1 MRTPSERSIDDNEL
15 SPYAPKWARHS
26 NEQTRPSASA
36 DDVAH
41 EQEELVIG
49 NVRVPPSMTPR
60 TLDPSPVPDP
70 HMLRR
75 RLRTRTSRL
84 RIAGR
89 ALVAAAAAGA
99 AACYWVGVL
108 PSPGRA
114 GTDGP
119 FEAFTAMLPG
129 MTAEAPPKPEQRVA
143 ERVAKLQER
152 APAKSASAEVAAPAP
167 APVAVAAVAVPARV
181 AVPASAPPPK
191 AAETPAPGGDFAVA
205 SLPAAPRSVAVPPS
219 SPPVP
224 AAPAMRKLDA
234 EEIAMLLGRGEE
246 FVEAGDF
253 ASARPVL
260 QRAAEA
266 GSHRAALILAGT
278 YDPAVLLKVRVRGLE
293 PEPAKARYWYE
304 KAIDLGSSD
313 AKEQLARLV
322 GAKN

>member
-1 MRTPSERSIDDNEL
+1 MRTPSDRSIDDNEL

-26 NEQTRPSASA
+26 NEQTRPSTSA
-36 DDVAH
+36 DDVVH

-75 RLRTRTSRL
+75 RLRTRSSRL
-84 RIAGR
+84 RIVGR

-152 APAKSASAEVAAPAP
+152 APAKSAAPEVAAT
-167 APVAVAAVAVPARV
+167 APVAVAAVAAPARV
-181 AVPASAPPPK
+181 AVPASPPAPK

-205 SLPAAPRSVAVPPS
+205 SLPAAPRSVAAP
-219 SPPVP
+219 SPPAPAAP

-234 EEIAMLLGRGEE
+234 EVIAMLLGRGEE

>member
-1 MRTPSERSIDDNEL
+1 MRTPSDRSIDDNEL

-36 DDVAH
+36 EDVAH

-84 RIAGR
+84 RIVGR

-114 GTDGP
+114 GTEGP

-152 APAKSASAEVAAPAP
+152 APAKAAAAEVA
-167 APVAVAAVAVPARV
+167 APVAVAAVAAPVRV
-181 AVPASAPPPK
+181 AVPASPPAST
-191 AAETPAPGGDFAVA
+191 AAEPPAPGGDFAVA
-205 SLPAAPRSVAVPPS
+205 SLPAAPRSVAAPP
-219 SPPVP
+219 PPAT

-278 YDPAVLLKVRVRGLE
+278 YDPAVLLKVKVRGLE

>member
-1 MRTPSERSIDDNEL
+1 MRTPSDRSIDDNEL

-26 NEQTRPSASA
+26 NEPTRPSTSA
-36 DDVAH
+36 DDDVH
-41 EQEELVIG
+41 GQEELVIG

-70 HMLRR
+70 HTLRR

-114 GTDGP
+114 GTEGP

-129 MTAEAPPKPEQRVA
+129 MTSEAPPKPEQRVA

-152 APAKSASAEVAAPAP
+152 APATSAAAQVA
-167 APVAVAAVAVPARV
+167 APVAVAAVAAPPRV
-181 AVPASAPPPK
+181 AVPASPPAPT
-191 AAETPAPGGDFAVA
+191 AAEPPAPGGDFAVA
-205 SLPAAPRSVAVPPS
+205 SLPAAPRSVAAPP
-219 SPPVP
+219 PPAP

-278 YDPAVLLKVRVRGLE
+278 YDPAVLLKVKVRGLE